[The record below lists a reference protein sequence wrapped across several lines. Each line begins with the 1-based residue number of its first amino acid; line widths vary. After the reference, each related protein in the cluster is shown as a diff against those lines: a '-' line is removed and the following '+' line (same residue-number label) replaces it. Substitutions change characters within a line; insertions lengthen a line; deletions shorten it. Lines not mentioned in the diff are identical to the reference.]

1 MPIILVFY
9 KIELQRVKGAENIT
23 LPFWYNSR
31 GAVVKQLVTLK
42 LIFVFY
48 FIFQLVLVFAVSH
61 FVNRIQTDS
70 NGILAAS
77 PCSAD

>member
-1 MPIILVFY
+1 M
-9 KIELQRVKGAENIT
+9 KGAENIT
-23 LPFWYNSR
+23 LPFCCNWYNSR
-31 GAVVKQLVTLK
+31 RAVVKQLVTLK